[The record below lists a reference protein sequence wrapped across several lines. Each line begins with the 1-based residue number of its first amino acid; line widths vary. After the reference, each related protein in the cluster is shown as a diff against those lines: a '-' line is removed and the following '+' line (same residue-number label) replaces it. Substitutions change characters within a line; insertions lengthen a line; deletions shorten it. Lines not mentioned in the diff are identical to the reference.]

1 MENRT
6 TTMKKPIL
14 TVLLLFFYVMTF
26 AQEIPKNESE
36 ARNLIEN
43 ATTNRINK
51 DWSQMAEFRSG
62 IGETVQFYPVQIV
75 DLKTGKKT
83 NALQVDIALKIKN
96 NQLAAI
102 QSMGTGNS
110 ANVISAFINDEAFSA
125 WVDLDEIAEFITFIE
140 QHIAPNLDLR
150 FKDKSSEFIFN
161 AKEIT
166 IKYLVDEKR
175 RRLSIILNQ
184 LEKNGIPFYF
194 WTEARVDKIT
204 DLLPMLKSIKNKE
217 LKF

>member
-1 MENRT
+1 MKT
-6 TTMKKPIL
+6 TITIL
-14 TVLLLFFYVMTF
+14 SFFIFSITIP
-26 AQEIPKNESE
+26 AQEKTKNDSE
-36 ARNLIEN
+36 ARHLIEN

-83 NALQVDIALKIKN
+83 NALQVDIALKLRN
-96 NQLAAI
+96 NQLTAI
-102 QSMGTGNS
+102 QSMGTGNAVS
-110 ANVISAFINDEAFSA
+110 IVSAFMNDEAFSA

-140 QHIAPNLDLR
+140 LHIAPNLDLR
-150 FKDKSSEFIFN
+150 FKDKSSEFVFN

-184 LEKNGIPFYF
+184 LQENGIPFYF
-194 WTEARVDKIT
+194 WTEARVDKIP
-204 DLLPMLKSIKNKE
+204 DLLPMLKNIREKE
-217 LKF
+217 LQF